1 LKRILI
7 VLLILLLLTSLA
19 SAATLKV
26 GSKLQYKT
34 IQSAV
39 NAAKDGD
46 TIKVPSG
53 NYKENVK
60 ITKYLKM
67 YGTNYPNVYG
77 IECVK
82 KGGCTIN
89 GFSFTKKGVI
99 CHYAGGNNLI
109 RNNYFT
115 NCGIDISGIICSNNT
130 ITNNKI
136 TGGTI
141 SLCET
146 WDNVVTGNTVTKSKV
161 AFHMYEFATC
171 SKITKNIF
179 SYNQVAV
186 LVPFIPDELVGNKYI
201 KNKVN
206 VEIEN

>member
-7 VLLILLLLTSLA
+7 VIVTFLLLTSIA
-19 SAATLKV
+19 SAATLEV
-26 GSKLQYKT
+26 GSKFRYKT

-46 TIKVPSG
+46 TIKVSSG
-53 NYKENVK
+53 IYKENVK
-60 ITKYLKM
+60 ITKYLKI
-67 YGTNYPNVYG
+67 YGTRYPKVYG
-77 IECVK
+77 IECVD

-115 NCGIDISGIICSNNT
+115 NCGIDISGIICSNNS

-161 AFHMYEFATC
+161 AFYMYEYSTC

-179 SYNQVAV
+179 SYNDVAV
-186 LVPFIPDELVGNKYI
+186 LVPLVPDELVGNKYI

-206 VEIEN
+206 VKIEK